1 MPSLYN
7 YTVYIYCTC
16 RFIGENYLFSPLLD
30 FQYKYLNVML
40 SVTLGNLIG
49 HGWVSPVIICCTQAY
64 IIGEN
69 DLFQKKNTQLKPRS
83 FKLTSLVDMRFMME
97 LPKNWKD

>member
-1 MPSLYN
+1 
-7 YTVYIYCTC
+7 
-16 RFIGENYLFSPLLD
+16 
-30 FQYKYLNVML
+30 ML
-40 SVTLGNLIG
+40 SKTVGNLIG
-49 HGWVSPVIICCTQAY
+49 HGWVSPVVICTHKL
-64 IIGEN
+64 IGEN